1 MRFKSRGTTIATVL
15 FIALI
20 VQVVF
25 AGGINSVSSNINTNT
40 NTNTDSNILVKDEES
55 IVADSTVIPDKDTD
69 LITEEEVVSAEL
81 NVVYKSNLTSTPMVD
96 KFESST
102 DKGSF
107 YNKIIS
113 YTVTR
118 LCIYSEPDLTSPVVG
133 VMYSGSV
140 ADVIERGTE
149 WSKISSGGV
158 VGYIRNVAVIFDD
171 EAEIIARTIGKE
183 NTEVK
188 NEKLVVYSDP
198 DNTSNI
204 IATLSKGQSVD
215 VMDEHGDYI
224 MISVAEGY
232 GYIEKSGVS
241 ISYGLPTAISIE
253 EEQRRKAEEA
263 AEEARKAA
271 EAAKKAAEEAA
282 AAALQAAKDKYQ
294 NVATTNR
301 APYAATPEEVH
312 LLAAIVYYESGW
324 EPADG
329 QLAVANV
336 VINRVLSPRFKQN
349 TIADVIYAPGQFTG
363 VVVNGGPS
371 EKFQNILNMSNEQL
385 NVRGAYDA
393 AVTALAGVNNIGDLT
408 FFISVKKANYVR
420 YSRYTVINNHCFYAF
435 QN

>member
-1 MRFKSRGTTIATVL
+1 MRFKSRRMTIASVL
-15 FIALI
+15 FVALI

-25 AGGINSVSSNINTNT
+25 AGGINAVSGND
-40 NTNTDSNILVKDEES
+40 DSDILVKNEES
-55 IVADSTVIPDKDTD
+55 IFADATVVPDEEDD
-69 LITEEEVVSAEL
+69 LFTEEEVVSADL
-81 NVVYKSNLTSTPMVD
+81 NVVYKSNLTSTQVVD
-96 KFESST
+96 KFDSNI
-102 DKGSF
+102 DKGNF
-107 YNKIIS
+107 YDKIIS

-118 LCIYSEPDLTSPVVG
+118 LCIYSAPDLASPVVG
-133 VMYSGSV
+133 VMYSGSE

-183 NTEVK
+183 NTVVK
-188 NEKLVVYSDP
+188 NESLAVYSEP
-198 DNTSNI
+198 GNTSNI

-215 VMDEHGDYI
+215 TMDEYGDYI
-224 MISVAEGY
+224 MVSVAEGY
-232 GYIEKSGVS
+232 GYVEKSGVS
-241 ISYGLPTAISIE
+241 TTYGLPTAISIE
-253 EEQRRKAEEA
+253 EEQRRKAEEEA
-263 AEEARKAA
+263 A
-271 EAAKKAAEEAA
+271 AAKKAAEEAA

-294 NVATTNR
+294 NVTTTNR
-301 APYAATPEEVH
+301 APYTATPEEIH

-336 VINRVLSPRFKQN
+336 VLNRVLSPRFKQN
-349 TIADVIYAPGQFTG
+349 TIADVIYAPGQFSG
-363 VVVNGGPS
+363 VVVNGAPS

-408 FFISVKKANYVR
+408 FFISVKKANYAR

-435 QN
+435 KN

>member
-1 MRFKSRGTTIATVL
+1 MRFKSRGMTIVSVL

-20 VQVVF
+20 AQVVF
-25 AGGINSVSSNINTNT
+25 AGGINSVNSNV
-40 NTNTDSNILVKDEES
+40 NTDILVDSEENIL
-55 IVADSTVIPDKDTD
+55 ADSTVIPDEDDD

-81 NVVYKSNLTSTPMVD
+81 NVVYKSNLTSSQIVD
-96 KFESST
+96 KFESNT
-102 DKGSF
+102 DKGNF

-118 LCIYSEPDLTSPVVG
+118 LCIYAEPDLASPVVG

-140 ADVIERGTE
+140 ADVVERGTE

-171 EAEIIARTIGKE
+171 EAEVLARTLGKE
-183 NTEVK
+183 KTEVK
-188 NEKLVVYSDP
+188 NDSLIVYSEP
-198 DNTSNI
+198 DNKSNH

-215 VMDEHGDYI
+215 TMDEYGDYI
-224 MISVAEGY
+224 MVSVAEGY
-232 GYIEKSGVS
+232 GYVEKSGVS
-241 ISYGLPTAISIE
+241 VDFGLPTAISIE
-253 EEQRRKAEEA
+253 EEQRRKAEEEA
-263 AEEARKAA
+263 A
-271 EAAKKAAEEAA
+271 AAKKAAEEAA

-294 NVATTNR
+294 NVTTTNR
-301 APYAATPEEVH
+301 APYSATPEEIH

-336 VINRVLSPRFKQN
+336 VLNRVLSPRFKQN

-408 FFISVKKANYVR
+408 FFISVRKANYAR

-435 QN
+435 K

>member
-1 MRFKSRGTTIATVL
+1 MRFKSRRMTIASVL
-15 FIALI
+15 FIALM

-25 AGGINSVSSNINTNT
+25 AGGGNSVKSNADT
-40 NTNTDSNILVKDEES
+40 NILVKDEES
-55 IVADSTVIPDKDTD
+55 IFVGSDVVPDENVD

-81 NVVYKSNLTSTPMVD
+81 NVVYKSNLTSTPVVD
-96 KFESST
+96 KFENTT
-102 DKGSF
+102 DKGNF

-140 ADVIERGTE
+140 GDVIERGTE

-171 EAEIIARTIGKE
+171 EAEVIAKTLGKE
-183 NTEVK
+183 NTVV
-188 NEKLVVYSDP
+188 EKESLTVYSEP
-198 DNTSNI
+198 STTSSA
-204 IATLSKGQSVD
+204 IAVLSKGQSVD
-215 VMDEHGDYI
+215 TLDVYGDYI
-224 MISVAEGY
+224 MVNAAEGY

-241 ISYGLPTAISIE
+241 ITYGLPTAISIE
-253 EEQRRKAEEA
+253 EEQRLKAEEE
-263 AEEARKAA
+263 AEAARKAA
-271 EAAKKAAEEAA
+271 EEAKKAAEKAA
-282 AAALQAAKDKYQ
+282 AEALQAAKDKYQ
-294 NVATTNR
+294 NVPTVNR
-301 APYAATPEEVH
+301 APYTATPEEVH

-336 VINRVLSPRFKQN
+336 VLNRVLSPRFKQN

-371 EKFQNILNMSNEQL
+371 EKFQSILNMSNEQL
-385 NVRGAYDA
+385 NARGAYDA

-408 FFISVKKANYVR
+408 FFISVKKANYAR

-435 QN
+435 R

>member
-1 MRFKSRGTTIATVL
+1 MRFKSRRTSIASVL
-15 FIALI
+15 FIVLM

-25 AGGINSVSSNINTNT
+25 AGGINSVKS
-40 NTNTDSNILVKDEES
+40 NTDSNILVKDEES
-55 IVADSTVIPDKDTD
+55 VFVGSTVVPEEEVD

-81 NVVYKSNLTSTPMVD
+81 NVVYKSNLTSTEIVD
-96 KFESST
+96 KFENNS
-102 DKGSF
+102 DKGNF

-118 LCIYSEPDLTSPVVG
+118 LCIYSAPDLASPVVG
-133 VMYSGSV
+133 VMYSGSI

-171 EAEIIARTIGKE
+171 EAEVIAKSLGKE
-183 NTEVK
+183 NTVV
-188 NEKLVVYSDP
+188 EKESLTVYSEP
-198 DNTSNI
+198 SSTSGSV
-204 IATLSKGQSVD
+204 AVLSKGESVD
-215 VMDEHGDYI
+215 VLDEYGDYI
-224 MISVAEGY
+224 MINLAEGF

-241 ISYGLPTAISIE
+241 VSYGLPTAISIE
-253 EEQRRKAEEA
+253 EEERRAAEKA

-271 EAAKKAAEEAA
+271 EEARKAAEKAA
-282 AAALQAAKDKYQ
+282 AEALQAAKDKYQ
-294 NVATTNR
+294 NVPTTNR
-301 APYAATPEEVH
+301 APYTATPEEIH

-324 EPADG
+324 EPAEG

-336 VINRVLSPRFKQN
+336 VLNRVLSPRFKQN

-408 FFISVKKANYVR
+408 FFISVKKANYAK
-420 YSRYTVINNHCFYAF
+420 YSRYTVINNHCFYEF
-435 QN
+435 NR

>member
-1 MRFKSRGTTIATVL
+1 MRFTSRKTTIASVL
-15 FIALI
+15 FIAMI

-25 AGGINSVSSNINTNT
+25 AGGINSVKSNANVIVKGEQ
-40 NTNTDSNILVKDEES
+40 NIL
-55 IVADSTVIPDKDTD
+55 ADSTVIPNEDVD
-69 LITEEEVVSAEL
+69 LITEEEVVSADL
-81 NVVYKSNLTSTPMVD
+81 NVVYRSNLTSTEIVD
-96 KFESST
+96 KFDNNI
-102 DKGSF
+102 DKGDF
-107 YNKIIS
+107 YNKIVS

-118 LCIYSEPDLTSPVVG
+118 LCIYAEPDLTSPVVG
-133 VMYSGSV
+133 VMYSGSQANV
-140 ADVIERGTE
+140 VVRGTE

-171 EAEIIARTIGKE
+171 EAEIIARSIGKE
-183 NTEVK
+183 TTTVERDS
-188 NEKLVVYSDP
+188 LAVYSEP
-198 DNTSNI
+198 SSASSI
-204 IATLSKGQSVD
+204 ITTLSKGQIVDTMDEYGYYIMVSVD
-215 VMDEHGDYI
+215 
-224 MISVAEGY
+224 EGY

-241 ISYGLPTAISIE
+241 VSYGLPTAISIE
-253 EEQRRKAEEA
+253 EEQRRKAEEEA
-263 AEEARKAA
+263 A
-271 EAAKKAAEEAA
+271 AAKKAADEAA

-294 NVATTNR
+294 NVTTTTR
-301 APYAATPEEVH
+301 APYNATPEEVH

-336 VINRVLSPRFKQN
+336 VLNRVLSTRFKQN

-363 VVVNGGPS
+363 VVVDGAPS

-408 FFISVKKANYVR
+408 FFISVKKANYAK

-435 QN
+435 KN